1 MTGKTIKI
9 FLVDGTPNDILTAEI
24 LNWTGKIVIAPR
36 SQLAQLAKRNEARR
50 TGVYILSGDDP
61 EKPTKERIYV
71 GESDNVF
78 NRLTQHNIDEKK
90 DFWTKTALIISKDE
104 NLTKAHVR
112 YLESQLLQLAKQA
125 GRVTLANGTEPDVA
139 GLPESDIAD
148 MDFFLSQAQI
158 LLPVLGFSFA
168 LPVPTPASLKKED
181 QEDYIQ
187 DISPVFYMSL
197 FREGISA
204 KAQEINNEFVILK
217 DSLAR
222 KDEVESC
229 PPRAK
234 TLREQLITDGKLVH
248 DENSLHLRFT
258 ENVSFSSPSTA
269 AAVISGSSI
278 NGRSVW
284 KVEGT
289 DQTYA
294 NWQETKI
301 EEVRKEVGKEVQMS
315 LIESLEYM
323 KQMNNK

>member
-24 LNWTGKIVIAPR
+24 INWTGKIVIAPR
-36 SQLAQLAKRNEARR
+36 SQLAQLAKRDEARR

-61 EKPTKERIYV
+61 EKPTKECIYI

-90 DFWTKTALIISKDE
+90 DFWIKTVLIISKDG

-112 YLESQLLQLAKQA
+112 YLESKLIQLAKQA

-148 MDFFLSQAQI
+148 MDFFLSQVQI

-181 QEDYIQ
+181 NEDYIQ
-187 DISPVFYMSL
+187 DMSPVFSMIVL
-197 FREGISA
+197 REIYA

-222 KDEVESC
+222 KEEVDSC
-229 PPRAK
+229 GTKAK
-234 TLREQLITDGKLVH
+234 TLREQLMTDGKLVP
-248 DENSLHLRFT
+248 DENSLYLRFT

-278 NGRSVW
+278 NGRHIW

-294 NWQETKI
+294 NWQEEKI
-301 EEVRKEVGKEVQMS
+301 KTVQIN
-315 LIESLEYM
+315 LFDILE
-323 KQMNNK
+323 K